1 MEEGE
6 GRGRVFLTYVVV
18 EVGVRHRHEVGGVC
32 DVEQT
37 VEVIL
42 AGVQIA
48 LEVEVVD
55 PDVGRSIDTHR
66 VAVVRGDA
74 GDLQVSE
81 DDVADPSNVES
92 DTSDGCSFTSELEMI
107 FDETCLSRREKAS
120 ATGVIGT
127 T

>member
-18 EVGVRHRHEVGGVC
+18 EVGVRHCHKVGGVR
-32 DVEQT
+32 DIEQT

-42 AGVQIA
+42 AGVQIT
-48 LEVEVVD
+48 LKVEVVD

-81 DDVADPSNVES
+81 DDVADPSN
-92 DTSDGCSFTSELEMI
+92 I
-107 FDETCLSRREKAS
+107 
-120 ATGVIGT
+120 
-127 T
+127 

>member
-42 AGVQIA
+42 AGVQVA

-55 PDVGRSIDTHR
+55 PDVGRSIDAYR
-66 VAVVRGDA
+66 IAVVRADA
-74 GDLQVSE
+74 GDL
-81 DDVADPSNVES
+81 
-92 DTSDGCSFTSELEMI
+92 
-107 FDETCLSRREKAS
+107 
-120 ATGVIGT
+120 
-127 T
+127 